1 MGTIYNKWTLGANFR
16 SALPQSFQDVGS
28 QMRQLERHL
37 NGMPFLSLENTPL
50 PAQQSV
56 TTNATMG
63 DVTDFNAVVSPT
75 RLGQLIVVLI
85 QVQASR
91 AVGVAQCQGRVTVSV
106 GGATPVVLPG
116 GWYLSAAFDSKLHL
130 VPYVAN
136 STREHVFQVQMT
148 NTGGATTWL
157 IRSPESSIT
166 VLTV

>member
-1 MGTIYNKWTLGANFR
+1 
-16 SALPQSFQDVGS
+16 
-28 QMRQLERHL
+28 MRQLERHL

-63 DVTDFNAVVSPT
+63 DVTDLGSSVISTMSSAPNHHASPM
-75 RLGQLIVVLI
+75 
-85 QVQASR
+85 QASR

-116 GWYLSAAFDSKLHL
+116 GWYLSAALDSKLHL